1 MKKNVFCCS
10 TAALLALGM
19 AVPAMAA
26 DVTATPNQ
34 ASVSVDGKAI
44 AIAAYNIDGYNYF
57 KLRDVAAALNGT
69 AANFEVGF
77 DAETKSIALTKNAAY
92 TATGQELKD
101 AATEKK
107 TAAASGQKILLDGAE
122 VSMQAYLI
130 DGYNYFQLRELGKT
144 LGFEV
149 AWDNEAKAINMITV
163 KADDTEA
170 PAEDNKDAETPAE
183 DNKDAETPAEDN
195 KDAETP
201 AEDNKDAE
209 APAEDSKD
217 AAADNKDAEK
227 TDAEDNK
234 DAAADNKDAEKT
246 DAEDN
251 KDAAAD
257 NKDAE
262 KTDAENADADVAP
275 EK

>member
-77 DAETKSIALTKNAAY
+77 DAETKSIALKKNAAY

-107 TAAASGQKILLDGAE
+107 TAAASDQKILLDGAE

-149 AWDNEAKAINMITV
+149 AWDNEAKAINMITA
-163 KADDTEA
+163 KADDTKA
-170 PAEDNKDAETPAE
+170 PAEDNKDAETPA
-183 DNKDAETPAEDN
+183 K
-195 KDAETP
+195 
-201 AEDNKDAE
+201 
-209 APAEDSKD
+209 
-217 AAADNKDAEK
+217 
-227 TDAEDNK
+227 DNK
-234 DAAADNKDAEKT
+234 DAAADNKDAKKT
-246 DAEDN
+246 DAKDN

-257 NKDAE
+257 SADAK
-262 KTDAENADADVAP
+262 KTDAKTPAENTGANVAP

>member
-195 KDAETP
+195 KDAEAPAEDNKDAETPAEDNKDAETP

-209 APAEDSKD
+209 APAED
-217 AAADNKDAEK
+217 
-227 TDAEDNK
+227 NK
-234 DAAADNKDAEKT
+234 DAAAENT
-246 DAEDN
+246 DAE
-251 KDAAAD
+251 
-257 NKDAE
+257 
-262 KTDAENADADVAP
+262 TPAENADADVAP

>member
-77 DAETKSIALTKNAAY
+77 DAETKSIALKKNAAY

-107 TAAASGQKILLDGAE
+107 TAAASDQKILLDGAE

-149 AWDNEAKAINMITV
+149 AWDNEAKAINVITA
-163 KADDTEA
+163 KADDTKA
-170 PAEDNKDAETPAE
+170 PAEDNKDAE
-183 DNKDAETPAEDN
+183 
-195 KDAETP
+195 
-201 AEDNKDAE
+201 
-209 APAEDSKD
+209 
-217 AAADNKDAEK
+217 K
-227 TDAEDNK
+227 TDAKDNK

-246 DAEDN
+246 DAKDN

-262 KTDAENADADVAP
+262 KTDAKDNKDAAADSADAKKTDAKTPAENTGANVAP